1 MVRLSSL
8 LWIITLSAL
17 ATVPVGDYAMAQ
29 SLDFSY
35 TFGNGSVL
43 SGVFTGTDAGNDF
56 TVLSVQS
63 ILLNGTNLTDEFAG
77 STLESVDALLQYGAG
92 FNGNGTAVV
101 TLDGSYQ
108 DLYFSNGHGWELFFV
123 VGDKASMVYG
133 NFLIYDSGVSAG
145 DDDTPYVQS
154 RWTATIEGAAVPEPA
169 SLAVVIAGLAVIGYA
184 NRRRAL

>member
-1 MVRLSSL
+1 MVRLCSL
-8 LWIITLSAL
+8 LRIITLSAM
-17 ATVPVGDYAMAQ
+17 ASVPMGGCAMAQ

-77 STLESVDALLQYGAG
+77 STLESVDAFAQFGAG
-92 FNGNGTAVV
+92 LNGNGTAVV

-108 DLYFSNGHGWELFFV
+108 DLYFSNGRGQGLIFA
-123 VGDKASMVYG
+123 VGDEVSMSFG
-133 NFLIYDSGVSAG
+133 NFLEIENGVSAG
-145 DDDTPYVQS
+145 GDDGPYVQS
-154 RWTATIEGAAVPEPA
+154 KWTATIQGAAVPEPA